1 MVDISLSWW
10 EAWYLPPFYMD
21 SSPTL
26 YTLEFLVVDISLSW
40 AMADGDSSAGR
51 TGLGST
57 VLDGVT
63 IGVGLPAGSPLLG
76 RHLICLDLASTLPW
90 HSGWHTLLCVDMV
103 DISLSWWEAWYML
116 LIYLDLTSLL
126 YILVADVSLS
136 WVMAGGDSSAG
147 RTGLGSAVLDGIV
160 I

>member
-1 MVDISLSWW
+1 M
-10 EAWYLPPFYMD
+10 
-21 SSPTL
+21 
-26 YTLEFLVVDISLSW
+26 
-40 AMADGDSSAGR
+40 
-51 TGLGST
+51 
-57 VLDGVT
+57 LDGIV
-63 IGVGLPAGSPLLG
+63 IGVGLPVGSPLLS
-76 RHLICLDLASTLPW
+76 RHLILLLICLDLASTLPW

-126 YILVADVSLS
+126 CILVADISLN

-160 I
+160 IGVELPVSGPLLSNHLVLTNIN